1 MPVSLLSL
9 DFIITI
15 VTLLVNAFLIFLVY
29 HENRK
34 ALLNK
39 IFVSLSLLMSLWLAI
54 LFIDGKIGPLV
65 ELARSSIFIATLMS
79 LFFLFLAE
87 VLPKSKFSMSK
98 KWLDTSI
105 ISTVVGAVITLTP
118 YAFEKVDIVEGV
130 RKVVPGLGLLPFA
143 MLSTFFSFLAVYL
156 LVKKFIKSKGVER
169 KQLGTVLWGISSMLT
184 LVIVTILIP
193 ILVWENGFFIS
204 FAPAYVL
211 IFLIMTAL
219 AIIRYQLF
227 DIKVV
232 ITEFIVAVLVVVLI
246 FEGLSSGSYSQ
257 IIYKLFFALLVTF
270 LGTILVRSVKRE
282 IRQRQQV
289 TRLAKSLERANLKLQ
304 ELDRQK
310 TEFLSIA
317 SHQLRTPLS
326 IMKGYIEL
334 IEDGAYGKP
343 TQKIVNTLDQMDE
356 SNERLVKLIDEFLD
370 ITRIEQGRTK
380 FNFGILN
387 LKKLIDSVVN
397 ELKGRAKGKGLKI
410 IWKPEIK
417 TIEVNVDE
425 EKIRHVVFNFIDNAI
440 KYSETGLIKVF
451 MNKERNGIKVRVVD
465 NGIGF
470 GVGDQ
475 ANFFQKFYRGNN
487 VKGTN
492 VTGTGLGIYVCK
504 KFIENH
510 KGRVWAKS
518 SGKGKGSEFGF
529 WIPTNIKVKADSKK
543 KSA

>member
-9 DFIITI
+9 DFVITI
-15 VTLLVNAFLIFLVY
+15 VALLVNAFLIFLVY

-34 ALLNK
+34 APLNK
-39 IFVSLSLLMSLWLAI
+39 IFVVLSLLMSLWLAI

-65 ELARSSIFIATLMS
+65 KLARLSIFMATLMS
-79 LFFLFLAE
+79 LFFFFLAE
-87 VLPKSKFSMSK
+87 VLPKNKFAMSK
-98 KWLDTSI
+98 KWLYTSI
-105 ISTVVGAVITLTP
+105 ISTVIVATITLTP
-118 YAFEKVDIVEGV
+118 YAFEKVDIVDDV
-130 RKVVPGLGLLPFA
+130 RQVVPGPGLIPFA
-143 MLSTFFSFLAVYL
+143 LLSTLFSFSAVYL
-156 LVKKFIKSKGVER
+156 LVKKFLKSRGVEK

-204 FAPAYVL
+204 FAPVYVL
-211 IFLIMTAL
+211 IFLVMTAL
-219 AIIRYQLF
+219 AIIRYHLF

-257 IIYKLFFALLVTF
+257 IIYKLFFALLITF

-282 IRQRQQV
+282 IKQRQQV
-289 TRLAKSLERANLKLQ
+289 TRLAKSLERANFKLQ
-304 ELDRQK
+304 QLDRQK

-326 IMKGYIEL
+326 ITKGYIEL
-334 IEDGAYGKP
+334 IEDGAFGKP
-343 TQKIVNTLDQMDE
+343 TKGIVKTLDQVDE
-356 SNERLVKLIDEFLD
+356 GNERLVKLVDEFLD

-380 FNFGILN
+380 FDFSNSD
-387 LKKLIDSVVN
+387 LKILIDSVVK
-397 ELKGRAKGKGLKI
+397 ELKERAENKGLKI
-410 IWKPEIK
+410 IWRSELREAEIK
-417 TIEVNVDE
+417 MDE
-425 EKIRHVVFNFIDNAI
+425 EKVRHVVFNFIDNAI
-440 KYSETGLIKVF
+440 KYSETGSIKVF
-451 MNKERNGIKVRVVD
+451 MTKERNGIKVRVVD

-470 GVGDQ
+470 GAGDQ

-510 KGRVWAKS
+510 KGRVWATS
-518 SGKGKGSEFGF
+518 PGKGKGSEFGF
-529 WIPTNIKVKADSKK
+529 WIPNKK
-543 KSA
+543 